1 MSDSDRS
8 NLPTILTQARSGLS
22 ERLRRVLG
30 EANLNES
37 QWQVLR
43 YIEQAPQINLEQLKK
58 QAGALADNLNPILN
72 ALLKAGLVEYRDT
85 ADGKDKDIVLT
96 ARGRFLLQRIN
107 PKVAFLYHQIENQ
120 KDNPAIKGAVQAIGE
135 FFRKRG

>member
-58 QAGALADNLNPILN
+58 QAGALADNLSPILN
-72 ALLKAGLVEYRDT
+72 ALLKAGLVEYRET